1 MKDKYP
7 LVREK
12 KVERSILDTRRTDI
26 PYEIPLTYD
35 QKYSKSLTDLSN
47 SANYS
52 INDNFKNKTKTI
64 QRNYPKIQFDKKRHS
79 NGLYSDKYTFD
90 GRPKYT
96 ALRNSTSLSDNKSY
110 TTLPLTKT
118 LIHNRPWT
126 PGKVNTNY
134 YTNTRAL
141 LSKSAKNERL

>member
-1 MKDKYP
+1 VKDKYP

-12 KVERSILDTRRTDI
+12 KVERSILDTRRKDI

-52 INDNFKNKTKTI
+52 IYDNFKNKTKTT
-64 QRNYPKIQFDKKRHS
+64 QRNYPKIQYDKKRHS

-96 ALRNSTSLSDNKSY
+96 SLRNSTSLSDNKSY
-110 TTLPLTKT
+110 TTLPITKT
-118 LIHNRPWT
+118 LIHSRPWT

-141 LSKSAKNERL
+141 LSKSAKK